1 MTTQTAYA
9 TLSGPDGSVTS
20 AATTATDDTWTEM
33 KDETG
38 ALSLYQVFKGKV
50 VNGFSGNYAAGGGA
64 IRVRN
69 SVTNEVKGI
78 GFLALAQCD
87 EMAYFEKPFV
97 VQDKDVLE
105 VYTVVS
111 A

>member
-9 TLSGPDGSVTS
+9 TLSGPDGSMTF
-20 AATTATDDTWTEM
+20 TATCTDEAWTEL
-33 KDETG
+33 KDETNT
-38 ALSLYQVFKGKV
+38 LSLYQVFKGKT
-50 VNGFSGNYAAGGGA
+50 VNAYSGNYAAGCGA

-87 EMAYFEKPFV
+87 EIAYFEKPFV
-97 VQDKDVLE
+97 IGDKDLLE
-105 VYTVVS
+105 AFTGVS